1 MEKIRVHVFVSGL
14 VQGVFFRA
22 TTADV
27 AKKLGSITGWVKN
40 LPDGRV
46 EVLAE
51 GPRETVLNLIKWL
64 HTGPPASAVSDV
76 ALSWE
81 KATGEF
87 KSFAVHN

>member
-1 MEKIRVHVFVSGL
+1 MEDVRVRAFVSGL

-27 AKKLGSITGWVKN
+27 AKNLGSITGWVKN

-51 GPRETVLNLIKWL
+51 GPRETVSNLIKWL
-64 HTGPPASAVSDV
+64 HTGPPASTVTDV
-76 ALSWE
+76 TLSWE

-87 KSFAVHN
+87 KSFTVRN

>member
-1 MEKIRVHVFVSGL
+1 MHAFVSGL

-22 TTADV
+22 TTVDV
-27 AKKLGSITGWVKN
+27 AKDLRSITGWVKN

-64 HTGPPASAVSDV
+64 HTGPAASNVSNV
-76 ALSWE
+76 TLAWG
-81 KATGEF
+81 KPTGEF
-87 KSFAVHN
+87 KGFAVRS